1 MRFKDWIDP
10 WSLAGFAVFGVFLG
24 RFMERG
30 EAQDLL
36 WTAIIGVPITWRLYS
51 FLRRRVEQQNKVSAG
66 PDGLFGRLAAIAD
79 GEQELTEPLTAVMDE
94 FSRISRQLMYEMDVI
109 ALQGST
115 AEANRQA
122 AARLDVVRRDL
133 SQLERHWRNLLDLHP
148 SHPIA

>member
-1 MRFKDWIDP
+1 MRFKEWIDP
-10 WSLAGFAVFGVFLG
+10 WSLAGFPVFGVFLG

-36 WTAIIGVPITWRLYS
+36 WAAIVGVPVTWRFYS
-51 FLRRRVEQQNKVSAG
+51 FLRRRVEQQNKVSGG
-66 PDGLFGRLAAIAD
+66 PEGLSARLAAIAN
-79 GEQELTEPLTAVMDE
+79 GEQDLTAALTGALDE
-94 FSRISRQLMYEMDVI
+94 FARISRQLMYEMDVI

-115 AEANRQA
+115 GEANRQA

-148 SHPIA
+148 SYPSA